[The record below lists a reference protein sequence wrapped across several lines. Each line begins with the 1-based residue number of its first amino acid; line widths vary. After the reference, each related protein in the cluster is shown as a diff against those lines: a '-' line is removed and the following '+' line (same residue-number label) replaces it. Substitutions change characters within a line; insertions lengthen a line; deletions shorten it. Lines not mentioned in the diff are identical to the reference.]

1 MKESVKIHHIDSR
14 VELGSELG
22 QMLMSLCQAAD
33 NEDSVTAR
41 NLQTINWA
49 ERSET
54 LLYCI
59 YIEKRFDS
67 PEGKLFALTEDGEMV
82 SVGGIY
88 RTEFCP
94 ESIAVGAVR
103 TYTHPKKRNQFWHG
117 QYLIPAQIA
126 WATEQKISQIIFSV
140 NAENSRLFNFLKRAT
155 EQKASVLGRALPDIY
170 KKLELHPRPIK
181 LKNTVQQIFKLNID
195 SNFKWDYSSLE
206 VEA

>member
-1 MKESVKIHHIDSR
+1 MKNSIQISHIDSQ

-22 QMLMSLCQAAD
+22 QMLVRLCKTAD
-33 NEDSVTAR
+33 DEDSVMAR
-41 NLQTINWA
+41 NLQTINWT
-49 ERSET
+49 ERPET

-67 PEGKLFALTEDGEMV
+67 PEGKLFALVENNDMV

-94 ESIAVGAVR
+94 QSIAVGAAR
-103 TYTHPKKRNQFWHG
+103 TYTHPQKRNKFWHG
-117 QYLIPAQIA
+117 EYLIPAQIE

-140 NAENSRLFNFLKRAT
+140 NTENHRLFNFLKRAA
-155 EQKASVLGRALPDIY
+155 EQKAGVLGLALPDIY
-170 KKLELHPRPIK
+170 KKLELHPYPIK

-195 SNFKWDYSSLE
+195 PSFKWNYSSLE
-206 VEA
+206 VSA